1 MRGMDE
7 VVSYLPRYENDAEKT
22 KARSHGERM
31 DQHMKKVLLVDD
43 DTSAR
48 EALSLVLKSQQVECV
63 EVGNGSEA
71 MEWLVS
77 NQADLIISDNQMPVL
92 SGLDFIDQIQLH
104 QKPANESPII
114 LLSGHLNEQEKHR
127 ARKAGVFAILDKPCN
142 FSEFLSMV
150 QLALQG

>member
-1 MRGMDE
+1 
-7 VVSYLPRYENDAEKT
+7 
-22 KARSHGERM
+22 
-31 DQHMKKVLLVDD
+31 MKKVLLVDD
-43 DTSAR
+43 NASAR
-48 EALSLVLKSQQVECV
+48 EALSLVLKSQQIDCI

-71 MEWLVS
+71 LEWLATH
-77 NQADLIISDNQMPVL
+77 QADLIISDNQMPVL

-104 QKPANESPII
+104 QKPQNESPII
-114 LLSGHLNEQEKHR
+114 LLSGHLNKEDKDR

>member
-1 MRGMDE
+1 
-7 VVSYLPRYENDAEKT
+7 
-22 KARSHGERM
+22 M
-31 DQHMKKVLLVDD
+31 DQEMKKVLLVDD
-43 DTSAR
+43 NTSAR
-48 EALSLVLKSQQVECV
+48 EALSLVLKSQQIECV

-71 MEWLVS
+71 IEWL
-77 NQADLIISDNQMPVL
+77 NTHQADLIISDNQMPVL

-104 QKPANESPII
+104 QQPENQSPII
-114 LLSGHLNEQEKHR
+114 LLSGHLNKEDKDR